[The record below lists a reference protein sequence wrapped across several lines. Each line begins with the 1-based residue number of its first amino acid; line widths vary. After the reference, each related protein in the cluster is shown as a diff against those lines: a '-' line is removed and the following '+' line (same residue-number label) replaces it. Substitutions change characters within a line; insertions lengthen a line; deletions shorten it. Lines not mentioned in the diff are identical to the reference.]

1 MDLLLNHL
9 FTYYIKPLAVLSM
22 KSRYWGNYLHRD
34 QYLDNKNEGREEE
47 TVRGGDAKNRRGM
60 KCSYYEIIR
69 PLSV

>member
-9 FTYYIKPLAVLSM
+9 FTYYIKPLAVLSI

-47 TVRGGDAKNRRGM
+47 TVRGGM